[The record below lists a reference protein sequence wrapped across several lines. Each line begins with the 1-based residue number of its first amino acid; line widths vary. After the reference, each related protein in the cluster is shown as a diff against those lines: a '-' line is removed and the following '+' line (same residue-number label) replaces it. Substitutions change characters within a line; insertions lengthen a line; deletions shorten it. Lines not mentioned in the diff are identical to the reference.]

1 MYVSNFII
9 YTATISSAFTF
20 GMTCW
25 FGNDSKQDKSRLDKN
40 IKKTGGVGGVV
51 VRRQENT
58 DTANCHRL
66 LRTISA
72 DETRPL
78 KPEFD
83 NRQSKR
89 QI

>member
-1 MYVSNFII
+1 M
-9 YTATISSAFTF
+9 TSS
-20 GMTCW
+20 
-25 FGNDSKQDKSRLDKN
+25 FGNHSKQDKSRLDKD
-40 IKKTGGVGGVV
+40 IKQTGGVGGVV
-51 VRRQENT
+51 VSRLEDT

-66 LRTISA
+66 RGTISA

-89 QI
+89 QVWDFPL